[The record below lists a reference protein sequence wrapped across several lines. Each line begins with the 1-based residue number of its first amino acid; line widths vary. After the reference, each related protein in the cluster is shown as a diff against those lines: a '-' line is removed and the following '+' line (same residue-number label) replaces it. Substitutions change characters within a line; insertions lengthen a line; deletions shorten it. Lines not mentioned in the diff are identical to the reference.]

1 MERVLSMKNV
11 YRNGEKYLQDI
22 QGKKVLVVGDLMI
35 DQYIWGDV
43 SRMSPEAPVPVVG
56 VNQETLRLGGAANVA
71 NNILSLG
78 GGVEVCGLVGDD
90 QMGRWLVQDLKKRG
104 MGARGIIL
112 SQDRPTTVKTRVI
125 AHSQQVVRV
134 DREVTNLL
142 SREEEK
148 IISGS
153 IQSFLRDCG
162 AIVISDYAKGT
173 ITPTLIREIVN
184 MADEAGLPIA
194 VDPKVKHFATYRGVT
209 VLTPN
214 LLEAAAGSGIIIDS
228 MEALLEAGR
237 KIVRKL
243 QCRYLII
250 TRGDQGM
257 TLFNGLDDWVHIPA
271 VGREVYD
278 VTGAGDTVVATLA
291 LGLASGLD
299 MEDSAWLANIAAG
312 VVVNEVGTVP
322 ITLTQM
328 RDRVRE
334 LGKSA
339 P

>member
-1 MERVLSMKNV
+1 MNNV
-11 YRNGEKYLQDI
+11 YKNGERYLDDI
-22 QGKKVLVVGDLMI
+22 QNKKVLVVGDLMI

-71 NNILSLG
+71 NKILSLG
-78 GGVEVCGLVGDD
+78 GKVEVCGLVGDD
-90 QMGRWLVQDLKKRG
+90 QMGRWLVQDLKKRDI
-104 MGARGIIL
+104 GARGIIL

-142 SREEEK
+142 SRDEERT
-148 IISGS
+148 ISGS
-153 IQSFLRDCG
+153 IRSFLNDCG
-162 AIVISDYAKGT
+162 AMVISDYAKGT

-184 MADEAGLPIA
+184 MADEVKMPVA

-228 MEALLEAGR
+228 MDALIESGR
-237 KIVRKL
+237 EIIRKL
-243 QCRYLII
+243 DCKFLII

-257 TLFNGLDDWVHIPA
+257 TLFKGGDEWVHIPA
-271 VGREVYD
+271 IGREVYD

-312 VVVNEVGTVP
+312 VVISEVGTVP
-322 ITLTQM
+322 ITLDQM
-328 RDRVRE
+328 KDRVRE
-334 LGKSA
+334 LGKTGL
-339 P
+339 